1 MHRASSTE
9 EWTGLATG
17 TSESRCPFRQLDNGR
32 MDHQR
37 NETGMEALLTVLR
50 MTDSRGTT
58 QSRVTLSLRRSSPS
72 TPPAAAAA
80 DTREDGWAT
89 GRAETV
95 TLDSHAIRTMTSGKS
110 PLDRHP
116 GPSLLLPF
124 LSLSSPGC
132 PSSSIWATGSA
143 FVFLLSACLLLLL
156 RFL

>member
-1 MHRASSTE
+1 MGSRHFGEPVSFQSIGQRTE
-9 EWTGLATG
+9 WI
-17 TSESRCPFRQLDNGR
+17 
-32 MDHQR
+32 HQR
-37 NETGMEALLTVLR
+37 NEAGMEALLTVLR

-80 DTREDGWAT
+80 STREDGWAT

-124 LSLSSPGC
+124 LSLLPWMPVFFDLGNGFGFRFLAECMSPSSP
-132 PSSSIWATGSA
+132 A
-143 FVFLLSACLLLLL
+143 FFVMLIL
-156 RFL
+156 RARTE